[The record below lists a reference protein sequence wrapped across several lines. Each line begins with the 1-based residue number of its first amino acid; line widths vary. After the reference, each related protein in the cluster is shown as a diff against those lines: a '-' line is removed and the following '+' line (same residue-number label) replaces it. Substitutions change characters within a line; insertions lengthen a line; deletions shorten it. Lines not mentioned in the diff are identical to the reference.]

1 MEFIGME
8 KYTYDKLP
16 DVDSFQFC
24 GDIRNFYPS
33 NLFAFL

>member
-24 GDIRNFYPS
+24 GDIRNCYPS
-33 NLFAFL
+33 SLFAFL